1 MTSLASSPRTSA
13 QVAQWCWDPRKVPTC
28 PSWQMGQ
35 SAQLLLLLPLPL
47 LLLLLLLVVLL
58 LRIVDC
64 PVFIRLCAH
73 D

>member
-1 MTSLASSPRTSA
+1 
-13 QVAQWCWDPRKVPTC
+13 
-28 PSWQMGQ
+28 MGQ